1 VAVGKLFGEQLTWRQ
16 THASYEEVRAANDAP
31 RAQQERE
38 YMKFVRMFLLVL
50 LVAVASGIA
59 PSIGNAQ
66 SSAGVPNPAAEPPA
80 VQILSPLAGQM
91 LNENFVDI
99 RFELVRPALS
109 DEPNFLVQLDSNDP
123 INTSDTDYTFSDLQ
137 PGLHTVR
144 VTLVDANNVPVQG
157 GTAIVRFK
165 VPSSSQPAQ
174 NDGSPHSPQ
183 HFTRFLS
190 GAAPAAPIPP
200 ELRNDGDTI
209 LPLAGSPLPLI
220 SIVGFGL
227 LLGGA
232 VRAMRG
238 R

>member
-1 VAVGKLFGEQLTWRQ
+1 
-16 THASYEEVRAANDAP
+16 
-31 RAQQERE
+31 
-38 YMKFVRMFLLVL
+38 MKFVRMFLLVL

-59 PSIGNAQ
+59 PSTGNAQ
-66 SSAGVPNPAAEPPA
+66 SSADVPNPAAEPPA

-91 LNENFVDI
+91 LNANFVDI

-109 DEPNFLVQLDSNDP
+109 DEPNFLIQLDSNDP
-123 INTSDTDYTFSDLQ
+123 INTSDTD
-137 PGLHTVR
+137 R
-144 VTLVDANNVPVQG
+144 VTLVDANKVPVQG
-157 GTAIVRFK
+157 GTAIIRFK

-174 NDGSPHSPQ
+174 SDGSPQAPQ
-183 HFTRFLS
+183 HFSRFLS

-232 VRAMRG
+232 VRGMRK